1 MYLGRQVVRYWPYS
15 WRGVLRPA
23 DLSAGLTPTG
33 SANGATEGSEH
44 QHESRLCAL
53 PCRRMRADW
62 KLLAMTGRA
71 QTRALSLSADSA
83 EREVAMA
90 VEDEGEGGIEVME
103 CTKRLCDGWVE
114 DGYGWCR

>member
-1 MYLGRQVVRYWPYS
+1 VRYWPYS

-44 QHESRLCAL
+44 QQEPRLWAL

-62 KLLAMTGRA
+62 KLLAKTGRA
-71 QTRALSLSADSA
+71 QTRALSLSADRA
-83 EREVAMA
+83 EREAAMA
-90 VEDEGEGGIEVME
+90 GRGGADEGERERLKVMNATRGGSM
-103 CTKRLCDGWVE
+103 GE
-114 DGYGWCR
+114 DE